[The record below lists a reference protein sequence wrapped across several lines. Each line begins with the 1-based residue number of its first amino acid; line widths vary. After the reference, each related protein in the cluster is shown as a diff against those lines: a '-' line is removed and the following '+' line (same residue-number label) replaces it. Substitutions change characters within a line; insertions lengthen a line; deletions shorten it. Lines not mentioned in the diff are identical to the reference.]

1 MNNVTRQSLSV
12 LVDNEAG
19 VLSLVTRMFSRKGYN
34 IESLAVGTTDDPAVS
49 RITIEIMADDDH
61 TALLCN
67 QLRKLLAVHSVKLLN
82 PKNSLRRELIL
93 LKVQT
98 PTSEICNRMIQIV
111 NIFRASVVDLS
122 PTTMTIAMIGEES
135 KAEAMEALV
144 KEFGIL
150 ELVRTGMV
158 ALERG
163 ADTIY
168 EATKEKGLQFTP
180 KYNGKM
186 QIVGQLD
193 ASKYPKKR
201 VIKVFVSDGSEEKEI
216 YKYEHTADRKNFV
229 FPELEVEKGK
239 TYYMVE
245 YDVKED
251 GTETGKTAYIYQ
263 IMYSYEKGVHREF
276 LQIIHGIKIYYIMKE
291 KI

>member
-34 IESLAVGTTDDPAVS
+34 IE
-49 RITIEIMADDDH
+49 
-61 TALLCN
+61 ALLCN

-168 EATKEKGLQFTP
+168 EATKEKGEFD
-180 KYNGKM
+180 YGKH
-186 QIVGQLD
+186 VL
-193 ASKYPKKR
+193 
-201 VIKVFVSDGSEEKEI
+201 
-216 YKYEHTADRKNFV
+216 
-229 FPELEVEKGK
+229 
-239 TYYMVE
+239 
-245 YDVKED
+245 
-251 GTETGKTAYIYQ
+251 
-263 IMYSYEKGVHREF
+263 
-276 LQIIHGIKIYYIMKE
+276 
-291 KI
+291 

>member
-1 MNNVTRQSLSV
+1 MNEITRQSLSV

-49 RITIEIMADDDH
+49 RITIEILADADH
-61 TALLCN
+61 TELLCN

-82 PKNSLRRELIL
+82 PGKSLRRELIL
-93 LKVQT
+93 VKVQT
-98 PTSEICNRMIQIV
+98 SDTETCNRVIQIV

-122 PTTMTIAMIGEES
+122 PTTITIAMIGEES
-135 KAEAMEALV
+135 KAEALEALL

-168 EATKEKGLQFTP
+168 EATKEKGEFD
-180 KYNGKM
+180 YGKH
-186 QIVGQLD
+186 VL
-193 ASKYPKKR
+193 
-201 VIKVFVSDGSEEKEI
+201 
-216 YKYEHTADRKNFV
+216 
-229 FPELEVEKGK
+229 
-239 TYYMVE
+239 
-245 YDVKED
+245 
-251 GTETGKTAYIYQ
+251 
-263 IMYSYEKGVHREF
+263 
-276 LQIIHGIKIYYIMKE
+276 
-291 KI
+291 

>member
-168 EATKEKGLQFTP
+168 EAPKEKGEFD
-180 KYNGKM
+180 YGKH
-186 QIVGQLD
+186 VL
-193 ASKYPKKR
+193 
-201 VIKVFVSDGSEEKEI
+201 
-216 YKYEHTADRKNFV
+216 
-229 FPELEVEKGK
+229 
-239 TYYMVE
+239 
-245 YDVKED
+245 
-251 GTETGKTAYIYQ
+251 
-263 IMYSYEKGVHREF
+263 
-276 LQIIHGIKIYYIMKE
+276 
-291 KI
+291 